1 MPTLGEM
8 EKTMKSA
15 FPPQENW
22 AFGHFS
28 TRIYP
33 RYLWHHTTLTFK
45 DNLSPTCICSCSQI
59 KKENVGNCFRE
70 FIHRNCFREIVS
82 DKMVDWSGK
91 IRAFQVKNEGETF
104 DNFSKVVFS
113 YVWRRQAKV
122 SGGLLMLIICDNE
135 ICLLLQAALDFDHL
149 WHLLQ
154 QVVIYR
160 LSSTTLPTSSSRGR
174 GWRAG
179 WSSLSS
185 SP

>member
-15 FPPQENW
+15 FTPQENW

-70 FIHRNCFREIVS
+70 IVS

-91 IRAFQVKNEGETF
+91 IRAFQVKNRNLNIWQCSFFTSGGIGLF
-104 DNFSKVVFS
+104 LCVK
-113 YVWRRQAKV
+113 RQAKV
-122 SGGLLMLIICDNE
+122 SRGLLMLIICDNE
-135 ICLLLQAALDFDHL
+135 SCLLLQAVLDFDHV
-149 WHLLQ
+149 WHLLR

-179 WSSLSS
+179 WESASWSS
-185 SP
+185 SS